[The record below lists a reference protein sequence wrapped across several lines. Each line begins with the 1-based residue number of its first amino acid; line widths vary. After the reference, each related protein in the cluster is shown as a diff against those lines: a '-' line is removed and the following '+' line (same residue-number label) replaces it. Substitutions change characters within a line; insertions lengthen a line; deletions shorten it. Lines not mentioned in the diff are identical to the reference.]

1 MRGERHGT
9 RLHDASLL
17 QHETDFF
24 GPVSS
29 AVNSEQTQFGAIT
42 LARSPL
48 GSRFDRWRL
57 TLLSLVTNA
66 VVSHD
71 LSPWMV
77 GETDNVAGMGFP
89 E

>member
-1 MRGERHGT
+1 M
-9 RLHDASLL
+9 
-17 QHETDFF
+17 
-24 GPVSS
+24 SS
-29 AVNSEQTQFGAIT
+29 AINLEKTQYGAIT

-48 GSRFDRWRL
+48 GNRFDRWKL
-57 TLLSLVTNA
+57 SLLSLVNNN

-89 E
+89 Q